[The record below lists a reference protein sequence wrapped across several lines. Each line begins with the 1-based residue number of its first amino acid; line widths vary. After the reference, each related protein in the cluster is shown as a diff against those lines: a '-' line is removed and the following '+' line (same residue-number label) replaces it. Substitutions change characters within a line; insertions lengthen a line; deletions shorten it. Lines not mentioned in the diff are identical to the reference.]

1 MFLKQVCARL
11 SYWRLIEPKNVHL
24 HIMHNGIAELRIVGV
39 RKMPSSAVL
48 MTRPSQPKSHDQTID
63 PEGELPLGA
72 SEYFF
77 YLLFQVA
84 RQRDLFCD
92 KALAPCG
99 LNMAQWR
106 SLAIVRRMEVCTMS
120 SLARYSTI
128 ERTTLTRAVDQLVTR
143 GLITRWVPESDR
155 RQVNLSLSEL
165 GEAAF
170 VQGAAILDPHNVHLL
185 KDEAPTQMRHAMGVL
200 QNTLRKLAGNEVLAA
215 DLLNFGGAPLGG

>member
-1 MFLKQVCARL
+1 M
-11 SYWRLIEPKNVHL
+11 Y
-24 HIMHNGIAELRIVGV
+24 NGISELRIVAV
-39 RKMPSSAVL
+39 REMPLSAAP
-48 MTRPSQPKSHDQTID
+48 MKSPPRPKSADQTTDQTSGGGLD
-63 PEGELPLGA
+63 PEGDLPLGA

-106 SLAIVRRMEVCTMS
+106 SLAIIRRMEVCTMS

-128 ERTTLTRAVDQLVTR
+128 ERTTLTRAVDQLVGR
-143 GLITRWVPESDR
+143 GLVERWVPESDR

-165 GEAAF
+165 GHQAF
-170 VQGAAILDPHNVHLL
+170 GHGAAILDPHNLHLL
-185 KDEAPTQMRHAMGVL
+185 QDEPPAQLRHAMTVL

-215 DLLNFGGAPLGG
+215 DLLNFGGGTGRG

>member
-1 MFLKQVCARL
+1 M
-11 SYWRLIEPKNVHL
+11 
-24 HIMHNGIAELRIVGV
+24 RIVTLYE
-39 RKMPSSAVL
+39 MPLSAGL
-48 MTRPSQPKSHDQTID
+48 MTPPSRPQTPDQSLD

-106 SLAIVRRMEVCTMS
+106 SLAIIRRMEVCTMS

-128 ERTTLTRAVDQLVTR
+128 ERTTLTRAVDQLVAR
-143 GLITRWVPESDR
+143 GLVERWVPESDR
-155 RQVNLSLSEL
+155 RQVNLRLSDV
-165 GEAAF
+165 GEQAF
-170 VQGAAILDPHNVHLL
+170 AQGAAILDPHNLHLL
-185 KDEAPTQMRHAMGVL
+185 NDEAPTELRHAMAVL

-215 DLLNFGGAPLGG
+215 DLLNFGAGAPRR

>member
-1 MFLKQVCARL
+1 
-11 SYWRLIEPKNVHL
+11 
-24 HIMHNGIAELRIVGV
+24 
-39 RKMPSSAVL
+39 
-48 MTRPSQPKSHDQTID
+48 MTQRSTSKTPDQAID

-92 KALAPCG
+92 KALAACG

-120 SLARYSTI
+120 ALARYSTI
-128 ERTTLTRAVDQLVTR
+128 ERTTLTRAVDQLVGR
-143 GLITRWVPESDR
+143 GLLTRWVPESDR

-165 GEAAF
+165 GEQAF
-170 VQGAAILDPHNVHLL
+170 AQGAAILDPHNLHLL
-185 KDEAPTQMRHAMGVL
+185 KDEAPAQMRHAMAVL

-215 DLLNFGGAPLGG
+215 DLLNFGGGNPAG

>member
-1 MFLKQVCARL
+1 MTPR
-11 SYWRLIEPKNVHL
+11 
-24 HIMHNGIAELRIVGV
+24 
-39 RKMPSSAVL
+39 SS
-48 MTRPSQPKSHDQTID
+48 SQNPDRSLD

-92 KALAPCG
+92 KALAACG

-128 ERTTLTRAVDQLVTR
+128 ERTTLTRAVDQLVAR
-143 GLITRWVPESDR
+143 GLVERWVPESDR
-155 RQVNLSLSEL
+155 RQVNLSLSEV
-165 GEAAF
+165 GEQAF
-170 VQGAAILDPHNVHLL
+170 AQGAAILDPHNLHLL
-185 KDEAPTQMRHAMGVL
+185 KDEAPAQMRHAMAVL

-215 DLLNFGGAPLGG
+215 DLLNFGGGGPSA

>member
-1 MFLKQVCARL
+1 
-11 SYWRLIEPKNVHL
+11 
-24 HIMHNGIAELRIVGV
+24 MHSGISELRIVGV
-39 RKMPSSAVL
+39 AKMPFSAVL
-48 MTRPSQPKSHDQTID
+48 MTRSPPPKSPDQTIA
-63 PEGELPLGA
+63 PEGGLPLGA

-84 RQRDLFCD
+84 RQRDLYCD

-143 GLITRWVPESDR
+143 RLVTRWVPERDR
-155 RQVNLSLSEL
+155 RQVNLSLSDL

-170 VQGAAILDPHNVHLL
+170 LQGAAILDPHNLHLL
-185 KDEAPTQMRHAMGVL
+185 KDEAPAQMRDAMEVL

-215 DLLNFGGAPLGG
+215 ELLNFGGAPAGG

>member
-1 MFLKQVCARL
+1 MYSGISELLIVALCEMPL
-11 SYWRLIEPKNVHL
+11 SAAP
-24 HIMHNGIAELRIVGV
+24 
-39 RKMPSSAVL
+39 
-48 MTRPSQPKSHDQTID
+48 MTRSTPPTPPDQTPDQVID
-63 PEGELPLGA
+63 PDGELPLGA

-92 KALAPCG
+92 KALAACG

-128 ERTTLTRAVDQLVTR
+128 ERTTLTRAVDQLVGR
-143 GLITRWVPESDR
+143 GLVERWVPESDR

-165 GEAAF
+165 GEQAF
-170 VQGAAILDPHNVHLL
+170 AQGAAILDPHNVHLL
-185 KDEAPTQMRHAMGVL
+185 RDEAPSQMRHAMAVL
-200 QNTLRKLAGNEVLAA
+200 QNTLRKLAGNEILAA
-215 DLLNFGGAPLGG
+215 DLLNFGGGPGRG

>member
-1 MFLKQVCARL
+1 
-11 SYWRLIEPKNVHL
+11 
-24 HIMHNGIAELRIVGV
+24 
-39 RKMPSSAVL
+39 
-48 MTRPSQPKSHDQTID
+48 MTQRSTSQTPDQALD

-92 KALAPCG
+92 KALTPCG
-99 LNMAQWR
+99 LSMAQWR

-128 ERTTLTRAVDQLVTR
+128 ERTTLTRAVDQLVAR
-143 GLITRWVPESDR
+143 GLVTRWVPESDR
-155 RQVNLSLSEL
+155 RQVNLSLSDL
-165 GEAAF
+165 GEQAF
-170 VQGAAILDPHNVHLL
+170 QQGAAILDPHNLHLL
-185 KDEAPTQMRHAMGVL
+185 DDEAPTQLRHAMAVL

-215 DLLNFGGAPLGG
+215 DLLNFGSGAARG

>member
-1 MFLKQVCARL
+1 M
-11 SYWRLIEPKNVHL
+11 Y
-24 HIMHNGIAELRIVGV
+24 NGISELRIVGL
-39 RKMPSSAVL
+39 REMPLSAGPMPSPPTTATPDEAL
-48 MTRPSQPKSHDQTID
+48 D

-92 KALAPCG
+92 KALNACG
-99 LNMAQWR
+99 LTMAQWR

-128 ERTTLTRAVDQLVTR
+128 ERTTLTRSVDQLVAR
-143 GLITRWVPESDR
+143 GLVTRWVPDRDR

-170 VQGAAILDPHNVHLL
+170 AQGAAILDPHNLHLL
-185 KDEAPTQMRHAMGVL
+185 QDEAPHQMRHTLAVL
-200 QNTLRKLAGNEVLAA
+200 QNTLRKLAGNEALAA
-215 DLLNFGGAPLGG
+215 DLLNFGSAAPGG

>member
-1 MFLKQVCARL
+1 
-11 SYWRLIEPKNVHL
+11 
-24 HIMHNGIAELRIVGV
+24 
-39 RKMPSSAVL
+39 MPNSPR
-48 MTRPSQPKSHDQTID
+48 TPSPDQALD

-77 YLLFQVA
+77 YLLFQVS

-92 KALAPCG
+92 KVLASCG

-106 SLAIVRRMEVCTMS
+106 SLAIVRRMKVCTMS

-128 ERTTLTRAVDQLVTR
+128 ERTTLTRAVDQLVAR
-143 GLITRWVPESDR
+143 GLVTRWVPDRDR

-170 VQGAAILDPHNVHLL
+170 GQGAAILDPHNLHLL
-185 KDEAPTQMRHAMGVL
+185 KDEAPQQMRHAMAVL

-215 DLLNFGGAPLGG
+215 DLLNFGGGAGPG

>member
-1 MFLKQVCARL
+1 M
-11 SYWRLIEPKNVHL
+11 PKAPHT
-24 HIMHNGIAELRIVGV
+24 
-39 RKMPSSAVL
+39 PS
-48 MTRPSQPKSHDQTID
+48 PDQTLD

-92 KALAPCG
+92 KALSPCG

-120 SLARYSTI
+120 ALARYSTI
-128 ERTTLTRAVDQLVTR
+128 ERTTLTRAVDQLVAR
-143 GLITRWVPESDR
+143 GLVARWVPDRDR

-170 VQGAAILDPHNVHLL
+170 VQGAAILDPHNLHLL
-185 KDEAPTQMRHAMGVL
+185 QDEAPAQMRHAMAVL
-200 QNTLRKLAGNEVLAA
+200 QNTLRKLAGNEDLAA
-215 DLLNFGGAPLGG
+215 DLLNFGAATPSG